1 MPTHN
6 RSKLLDRAIKSVLAQ
21 TFTDYELVIVDDCST
36 DDTQQ
41 VVSDIKDSR
50 IHYIKTESNS
60 GGSMLPRKI
69 GNGYS
74 DSKYIAVLDDD
85 DYWVDKSKLAL
96 QVAYLES
103 HDECVMVG
111 TNAVIT
117 NGDKSKEVFY
127 HYPNSYIEIK
137 NRLLMYNCFYHASV
151 MYRRDVFNIIGQY
164 HIMGSGKYANF
175 SNDYE
180 LWLRMGQA
188 GEIVNLPI
196 YGVGR
201 IYNSPR
207 LNISEQIYYMMQQI
221 KIISRY
227 KDYYSRYWLAIMF
240 KISAS
245 ITRVLICFLIENGWR
260 EKS

>member
-1 MPTHN
+1 ML
-6 RSKLLDRAIKSVLAQ
+6 KKAIESVLSQ
-21 TFTDYELVIVDDCST
+21 SFTDYEIIVVDDCST

-41 VVSDIKDSR
+41 VVSDIKDLR
-50 IHYIKTESNS
+50 IRYIKTERNS
-60 GGSMLPRKI
+60 GGSMIPRKT
-69 GNGYS
+69 GQGVS

-103 HDECVMVG
+103 HVECVMVG
-111 TNAVIT
+111 TNAVIA
-117 NGDKSKEVFY
+117 NGDNSKVAFY

-137 NRLLMYNCFYHASV
+137 NRLLLYNCFYHSSV
-151 MYRRDVFNIIGQY
+151 VYRRDVFNIIGQY

-180 LWLRMGQA
+180 LWLRMGIA
-188 GEIVNLPI
+188 GEIINLPI

-201 IYNSPR
+201 IYNTPR
-207 LNISEQIYYMMQQI
+207 LNIAGQVYYMIQQI
-221 KIISRY
+221 KIIRHY
-227 KDYYSRYWLAIMF
+227 KDYYARYWLAIMF
-240 KISAS
+240 KISANLA
-245 ITRVLICFLIENGWR
+245 RLMLYFLIENGWR